1 MRVLLRNIRAGY
13 LLLACAIAL
22 PSFPVDAAAQNTASI
37 KPKQPVT
44 ATACKPEPGKQHFVE
59 FRSRTAA
66 SYGHS
71 FVFFGKLAGPG
82 KFGKFQVAGLHPR
95 GDDPEVYMQGHVIPV
110 PSETGASYGDLDEQY
125 MTARYCVVL
134 SEAEYN
140 KLASFIRG
148 LQARSTEW
156 HAPTKNCNGFIGD
169 IAKSIG
175 LLAPPSP
182 ILLPEHYV
190 GLIKELNQG
199 KTSLPSSS
207 SSASLMP
214 NWSWPSR

>member
-1 MRVLLRNIRAGY
+1 MRDALNRVRTGW
-13 LLLACAIAL
+13 LLLACVLWMPAF
-22 PSFPVDAAAQNTASI
+22 SGEAAAQNTASI

-44 ATACKPEPGKQHFVE
+44 ATACKPEPGKQYFVE

-134 SEAEYN
+134 TEAEYN

-156 HAPTKNCNGFIGD
+156 HAPTKNCNWFIGE
-169 IAKSIG
+169 IASSTG
-175 LLAPPSP
+175 LTAPPSH

-190 GLIKELNQG
+190 SLMKDLNSG
-199 KTSLPSSS
+199 KTSL
-207 SSASLMP
+207 SASSTSAGLMP
-214 NWSWPSR
+214 KWSWPTR